1 MAQKHELTSLHKALK
16 DKQRVLLIAHKS
28 PDGDAMGATAAFYQW
43 LKREGKEPVLFCAT
57 QPEKQFSYL
66 ENFYE
71 YSSDPAVFDA
81 IFDAVIV
88 FDSGSLPYAGVDAF
102 MPRLKHAPLIVDFDH
117 HAVNTKYGDINII
130 DPSATSTSELCGQFF
145 ESNEIFIDPIMAT
158 ALLTG
163 IFWDTNYF
171 SNSATTTGSMDMGG
185 RLISA
190 GARFSDIGNHV
201 LKDKNIPLLKM
212 WGLALSRLKKNATY
226 DVASTYIYDKDIKNL
241 GLEAFGKDVLIN
253 FINAVCGGAGT
264 IMVLHDL
271 ENGTIKGSLRS
282 INKDVAKFA
291 EFFGGGG
298 HKRAAGFSLKGK
310 IVETAKGFKVT

>member
-16 DKQRVLLIAHKS
+16 DKQRVLLIAHQS
-28 PDGDAMGATAAFYQW
+28 PDGDALGATAAFYQW
-43 LKREGKEPVLFCAT
+43 LKREGKKPVLFCAT
-57 QPEKQFSYL
+57 LPEKQFSYL

-71 YSSDPAVFDA
+71 YSSDPAVFDQT
-81 IFDAVIV
+81 FDAVIV
-88 FDSGSLPYAGVDAF
+88 CDSSSLLYAGVDAF
-102 MPRLKHAPLIVDFDH
+102 MPRLKGKPLIVDFDH
-117 HAVNTKYGDINII
+117 HAVNTKYGDINLV

-145 ESNEIFIDPIMAT
+145 ESNEIFIDQIMAT

-163 IFWDTNYF
+163 IFWDTSYF
-171 SNSATTTGSMDMGG
+171 SNGATTTAGMDMGS

-190 GARFSDIGNHV
+190 GARFSDIGNHI
-201 LKDKNIPLLKM
+201 LKDKNIPLLKI

-241 GLEAFGKDVLIN
+241 GLETFGKDVLIN

-298 HKRAAGFSLKGK
+298 HKRAAGFSLAGK
-310 IVETAKGFKVT
+310 IVETNSSFKVT